1 MSGEKDRLVRLL
13 ALVPYLQARGSAP
26 LAEVATDF
34 DVTPAQIQRD
44 LELLWMCG
52 LPGQGP
58 GDLIDLSF
66 EGDDVSVVF
75 DAGIRRPARLTP
87 PEALALTVALRTLA
101 ETPGLTDGAAVE
113 RALAKVEAA
122 AGGGEVAGGSAVQ
135 IELDTEARVTPVVD
149 QALATGRALEL
160 RYWTAARD
168 ETTDRVVDPLR
179 RFELDGHAYLE
190 AWCRRAE
197 GMRTFRL
204 DRVEAVDVLDE
215 PARPPELAVTRDLAE
230 LDGGVY
236 VPAPEHLLVTL
247 EVGAGYAW
255 VADYYR
261 AGDVETRPDGT
272 VRMSLRVSDPGW
284 VRAMALGSAGQVR
297 VLDPGWLAEQV
308 VDEARA
314 ALARYGT

>member
-1 MSGEKDRLVRLL
+1 MTNEKDRLVRLL

-26 LAEVATDF
+26 LAEVAADF
-34 DVTPAQIQRD
+34 DVTPAQVQRD

-75 DAGIRRPARLTP
+75 DAGIRRPLRLTA

-122 AGGGEVAGGSAVQ
+122 AGGGEVAGGADVQ
-135 IELDTEARVTPVVD
+135 VELDTEARVTPVVD
-149 QALATGRALEL
+149 QALAAGRALEL

-168 ETTDRVVDPLR
+168 ETTDRVVDPVR

-204 DRVEAVDVLDE
+204 DRVEALDVLEE
-215 PARPPELAVTRDLAE
+215 PARPPEQALTRDLAD

-236 VPAPEHLLVTL
+236 RPAPEHLSVTL
-247 EVGAGYAW
+247 EVGPAYTW
-255 VADYYR
+255 VADYYH
-261 AGDVETRPDGT
+261 ADDVVRRDDGGL
-272 VRMSLRVSDPGW
+272 RMSLRVSDPGW
-284 VRAMALGSAGQVR
+284 VRAMALGAAGQVR
-297 VLDPGWLAEQV
+297 VLDPGWLAEHV
-308 VDEARA
+308 RDEARA
-314 ALARYGT
+314 AIARYS